1 MALITGTIAVIWQ
14 GGVYL
19 VNRKL
24 AKELIKLGYKYL
36 TSKNYKKSFEFFK
49 GKKKLNISEKN
60 KVLENLNIKTK
71 KISPK
76 KIKPKEDPNPW
87 KGIRKN
93 ETIEQFLTRQAATA
107 KSVKKV
113 DDTIA
118 ALTAARAGTK
128 IKPALSKETQ
138 KIIENI
144 KKARAKDK
152 TIVKATETEQ
162 AKTLVQAA
170 KSDKLPAPISKV
182 KDTLAKGTKVAEP
195 VAKKGSTTWEKAKTA
210 MKLAGWSL
218 PIIAGGGIFFY
229 STRDKDKD
237 IKETTDIKVDK
248 GITKAE
254 DITITTAKPD
264 DTIPP
269 VDPVDPFFKKRET
282 LADKVQSLDFDKD
295 IEIITKEHPSVI
307 KKTLPK
313 TLPGFVR
320 TQTDTGL

>member
-1 MALITGTIAVIWQ
+1 MALIVLAYIPMIVSVGGRTIVRLVASK
-14 GGVYL
+14 GVQAML
-19 VNRKL
+19 KKGARKL
-24 AKELIKLGYKYL
+24 TKA
-36 TSKNYKKSFEFFK
+36 NFKKTYEFFK
-49 GKKKLNISEKN
+49 GTKKLKTSEKN

-76 KIKPKEDPNPW
+76 KIKPKEKPHW
-87 KGIRKN
+87 STGIRKN
-93 ETIEQFLTRQAATA
+93 ETIQQFFERQAATA

-113 DDTIA
+113 DKTIL
-118 ALTAARAGTK
+118 ALAAARAGKK
-128 IKPALSKETQ
+128 IEPALSKETQ

-144 KKARAKDK
+144 AKARTAK
-152 TIVKATETEQ
+152 TVKLTETQ
-162 AKTLVQAA
+162 KVKQLVETA
-170 KSDKLPAPISKV
+170 APIKKTV
-182 KDTLAKGTKVAEP
+182 EKAVVPAAE

-269 VDPVDPFFKKRET
+269 VDPADPFFKKRET
-282 LADKVQSLDFDKD
+282 LASKVENLDFDKD

>member
-1 MALITGTIAVIWQ
+1 MALIVLAYIPMIVSVGGRTIVRLVASK
-14 GGVYL
+14 GVQAML
-19 VNRKL
+19 KKGARKL
-24 AKELIKLGYKYL
+24 TKA
-36 TSKNYKKSFEFFK
+36 NFKKTYEFFK
-49 GKKKLNISEKN
+49 GTKKLKTSEKN

-76 KIKPKEDPNPW
+76 KVKPKEDPNPW

-113 DDTIA
+113 DKTIL
-118 ALTAARAGTK
+118 ALAAARAGKK
-128 IKPALSKETQ
+128 IEPALSKETQ

-144 KKARAKDK
+144 AKARTAK
-152 TIVKATETEQ
+152 TVKLTETQ
-162 AKTLVQAA
+162 KVKQLVETA
-170 KSDKLPAPISKV
+170 APIKKTV
-182 KDTLAKGTKVAEP
+182 EKAVVPAAE
-195 VAKKGSTTWEKAKTA
+195 VAKKGSTVWEKAKTA
-210 MKLAGWSL
+210 MKIAGWSL
-218 PIIAGGGIFFY
+218 PVIAGGGIFFY

-269 VDPVDPFFKKRET
+269 VDPADPFFKKRET

>member
-1 MALITGTIAVIWQ
+1 MALVTGTIAVIWQ
-14 GGVYL
+14 GAVYV

-24 AKELIKLGYKYL
+24 AKKLITMGYKYL
-36 TSKNYKKSFEFFK
+36 TAKNYKKSFDFFK
-49 GKKKLNISEKN
+49 GKKKLNTSEKN

-152 TIVKATETEQ
+152 TIVKATETEK

-170 KSDKLPAPISKV
+170 KADKLPAPISKV
-182 KDTLAKGTKVAEP
+182 KDTLAKGTEVAAP
-195 VAKKGSTTWEKAKTA
+195 VAKGSTLLEKAKTA
-210 MKLAGWSL
+210 MK
-218 PIIAGGGIFFY
+218 IAGYSFVGLTAGGIAFY
-229 STRDKDKD
+229 TFRDKEVEPKVTVDLPSD
-237 IKETTDIKVDK
+237 VTT
-248 GITKAE
+248 AE
-254 DITITTAKPD
+254 DVTVTTAKPEIK
-264 DTIPP
+264 IPP
-269 VDPVDPFFKKRET
+269 VDPADPIFKKRDTLKGDT
-282 LADKVQSLDFDKD
+282 LANKIQSLDTKDYEVITPDHPLVSKD
-295 IEIITKEHPSVI
+295 IIIPGYTKERVDV
-307 KKTLPK
+307 
-313 TLPGFVR
+313 GN
-320 TQTDTGL
+320 

>member
-1 MALITGTIAVIWQ
+1 MALIVLAYIPMIVSVGGRTIVRLVASK
-14 GGVYL
+14 GVQAML
-19 VNRKL
+19 KKGARKL
-24 AKELIKLGYKYL
+24 TKA
-36 TSKNYKKSFEFFK
+36 NFKKTYEFFK
-49 GKKKLNISEKN
+49 GTKKLKTSEKN

-76 KIKPKEDPNPW
+76 KVKPKEDPNPW

-113 DDTIA
+113 DKTIL
-118 ALTAARAGTK
+118 ALAAARAGKK
-128 IKPALSKETQ
+128 IEPALSKETQ

-144 KKARAKDK
+144 AKARTAK
-152 TIVKATETEQ
+152 TVKLTETQ
-162 AKTLVQAA
+162 KVKQLVETA
-170 KSDKLPAPISKV
+170 APIKKTV
-182 KDTLAKGTKVAEP
+182 EKAVVPAAE

-269 VDPVDPFFKKRET
+269 VDPADPFFKKRET

>member
-36 TSKNYKKSFEFFK
+36 TAKNYKKSFEFFK

-113 DDTIA
+113 DKTIL
-118 ALTAARAGTK
+118 ALAAARAGKK
-128 IKPALSKETQ
+128 IEPALSKETQ

-144 KKARAKDK
+144 AKARAAK
-152 TIVKATETEQ
+152 TIKLTETQ
-162 AKTLVQAA
+162 KVKQLVETA
-170 KSDKLPAPISKV
+170 APIKKTV
-182 KDTLAKGTKVAEP
+182 EKAVVPAAE
-195 VAKKGSTTWEKAKTA
+195 VAKKGSTTWDKAKIA

-218 PIIAGGGIFFY
+218 PVIAAGGIFFY
-229 STRDKDKD
+229 STRDKD
-237 IKETTDIKVDK
+237 IKKTTDVKVDK
-248 GITKAE
+248 GIVKAE
-254 DITITTAKPD
+254 DVTVTTTKPD
-264 DTIPP
+264 DTIPA
-269 VDPVDPFFKKRET
+269 VDPADPFFKKRDS
-282 LADKVQSLDFDKD
+282 LASKVESLDFDKD
-295 IEIITKEHPSVI
+295 VEVITTEHPSVI
-307 KKTLPK
+307 DKTLPRQ
-313 TLPGFVR
+313 LPGFTKQR
-320 TQTDTGL
+320 IDTGL

>member
-118 ALTAARAGTK
+118 ALTAARAGKK
-128 IKPALSKETQ
+128 IEPALSKETQ

-144 KKARAKDK
+144 AKARTAK
-152 TIVKATETEQ
+152 TVKLTETQ
-162 AKTLVQAA
+162 KVKQLVETA
-170 KSDKLPAPISKV
+170 APIKKTV
-182 KDTLAKGTKVAEP
+182 EKAVVPAAE
-195 VAKKGSTTWEKAKTA
+195 VAKKGSTTWDKAKIA

-218 PIIAGGGIFFY
+218 PVIAAGGIFFY
-229 STRDKDKD
+229 STRDKKVEPKVTVDLPSD
-237 IKETTDIKVDK
+237 VTT
-248 GITKAE
+248 AE
-254 DITITTAKPD
+254 DVTVTTAKPEIK
-264 DTIPP
+264 IPP
-269 VDPVDPFFKKRET
+269 VDPADPIFKKRDTLKGDT
-282 LADKVQSLDFDKD
+282 LANKIQSLDTKDYEVITPDHPLVSKD
-295 IEIITKEHPSVI
+295 IIIPGYTKERVDV
-307 KKTLPK
+307 
-313 TLPGFVR
+313 GN
-320 TQTDTGL
+320 